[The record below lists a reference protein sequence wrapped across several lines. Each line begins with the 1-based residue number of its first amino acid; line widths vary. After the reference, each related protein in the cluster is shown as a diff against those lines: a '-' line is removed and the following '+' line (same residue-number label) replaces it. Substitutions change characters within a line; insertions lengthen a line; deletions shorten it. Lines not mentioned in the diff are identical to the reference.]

1 MINISLLTLKIIFVA
16 GQIGFF
22 LIRYPHHQ
30 NKKENQIV
38 RDRKT
43 LQENILLL
51 CVSVGMLI
59 LPFIYVFTPWLSFA
73 DYPLI
78 SWLNITGIVVY
89 ILSLYLFWKSHHD
102 LGKNW
107 SPTLEIREQHTLIID
122 GIYKKIRHPMYT
134 SIWLWCIAQAL
145 LLPNY
150 IAGFSG
156 IISFALLYFLR
167 VDNEEKMM
175 LEQFGEDY
183 ERYMQNTGRLLP
195 KF

>member
-1 MINISLLTLKIIFVA
+1 MITINVLTLKIIFVV
-16 GQIGFF
+16 GQVGFF

-30 NKKENQIV
+30 QNKDNQIV

-43 LQENILLL
+43 IQEKFLLFFVFL
-51 CVSVGMLI
+51 GMLF
-59 LPFIYVFTPWLSFA
+59 LPFMYVFTPLLSFA
-73 DYPLI
+73 DYSLVT
-78 SWLNITGIVVY
+78 WLSITGIIIY

-102 LGKNW
+102 LGQNW
-107 SPTLEIREQHTLIID
+107 SPTLEIRNQHTLIVD
-122 GIYKKIRHPMYT
+122 GIYEKIRHPMYT

-156 IISFALLYFLR
+156 IISFGLLYFLR
-167 VDNEEKMM
+167 VDNEEQMM
-175 LEQFGEDY
+175 LDRFGEEY
-183 ERYMQNTGRLLP
+183 QTYMQNTGRLLP

>member
-1 MINISLLTLKIIFVA
+1 M
-16 GQIGFF
+16 
-22 LIRYPHHQ
+22 
-30 NKKENQIV
+30 
-38 RDRKT
+38 
-43 LQENILLL
+43 
-51 CVSVGMLI
+51 
-59 LPFIYVFTPWLSFA
+59 
-73 DYPLI
+73 
-78 SWLNITGIVVY
+78 NITGIVVY

-122 GIYKKIRHPMYT
+122 GIYKKVRHPMYT

-183 ERYMQNTGRLLP
+183 EIYMQNTGRFLP